1 MLKCILHHRKPP
13 ILSKIPKS
21 KTRHIIVTLHVNEL
35 DFHVVLLQVGETTA
49 ETETTAGGT
58 ITIFVSMK
66 TLDIFHKMSG
76 YFSVFEATKPDD
88 FNENTPPHQPLDHHA
103 WKLNH
108 HSLKYSLSIYVHLSV
123 ACSPYLYRHH
133 DYYNSNTIR
142 DAVCGRT
149 YLISTAT

>member
-13 ILSKIPKS
+13 ILSNIPKS

-108 HSLKYSLSIYVHLSV
+108 HSLKYSLSIYLSMF
-123 ACSPYLYRHH
+123 
-133 DYYNSNTIR
+133 I
-142 DAVCGRT
+142 
-149 YLISTAT
+149 